1 MSAPIKSQTDFG
13 ALLEAHGVPIL
24 ARSGREVRIA
34 AVWRGGDGATVS
46 IQTDTGLWYDHKV
59 REGGGWRKLVD
70 ADHLALGEGIE
81 RPQVDSAGVHQKAK
95 AERKTRVESARS
107 GWNAADSLN
116 DALLAKIEHDP
127 MLSDRKRTAKVKSM
141 QHIVDARAYLQSR
154 GPGILESAIRA
165 GVRALRATHK
175 LAQGRPCVV
184 WPMRNPNE
192 GHIEG
197 IGREWGRGHE
207 NKKMKGLHMV
217 PVGDDP
223 NHKHSAGFVVPPA
236 TKGKGTAP
244 DLLFLEGPIT
254 TCAGSSARPEC
265 WAVSLFDTAGIASP
279 PRPVAERAK
288 RKGARRMIFVCDGDA
303 AGIKAAIEGARKAQ
317 TWGLGPVFLSVPP
330 MGWDIADLLALDG
343 ICAGAGVDGREVVRE
358 CIERGMRDVPQQEKK
373 PTANVWSIQAWR
385 LAAPVLPA
393 ATVPVDQARVV
404 IKQGVQMMVADYVGW
419 LAELD
424 ERREEGKKGRLP
436 LAKPWLF
443 KPTTGTGKTTE
454 IKALIKNAELLA
466 AGGSVLALVPDH
478 SQADAYQDDG
488 WWHYHGRNPDPQNPG
503 YCPNHRAMMEAV
515 KAHHIPQAEFCHKC
529 PNGLKWAGKTEDLA
543 RMGYVGE
550 KLSKLEACVWQ
561 QHLRDTMEHPFV
573 VAPIASFSET
583 LASWA
588 IAGVGEDKPTRHRLV
603 TVDEHCQMAAPVEVG
618 LIDIDLWAR
627 RLTDTLRF
635 LENEQA
641 RADAVTKQTGPISFQ
656 SVQESQDERR
666 GEIAAAKAALDL
678 FKVLAGELGRLV
690 GQEGRIGVAPALL
703 DATKQI
709 LDADKDD
716 TTGWERLEFNRDG
729 TLKLTPLRAAW
740 AIRQTLEQGD
750 GFVKDGKL
758 HVAGV
763 RPILDRIGKRPIAFF
778 DATPNPVTVA
788 AVRAHKGH
796 IIQAL
801 AKQHV
806 KVIRKPGRF
815 WGLTPF
821 GKEAKPGQR
830 QRTIRQYKALRAL
843 HPHAV
848 LLVHKKVRVLID
860 PDGTD
865 ELLGHWGQDHR
876 AHDRWAGKDLVIIGS
891 FFPPM
896 DTWRSA
902 YQAARVAA
910 LSAGAAPAAWP
921 EWPDGMEMEE
931 GAWITEGTHQVQ
943 SMLPLPT
950 NQHIRKW
957 LLDTITAEVVQ
968 AVGRVRGANLDPS
981 RPATITIYGGVPLA
995 GLGEH
1000 GLTVDSYEVDDP
1012 VIGASRSGKA
1022 LDARQ
1027 AIAAAAD
1034 SGQRTIKA
1042 IQAWVETRFK
1052 IRVGIDR
1059 VRSVMR
1065 ALEAA
1070 ARESGDDIER
1080 IFGQVAKRAD
1090 AYLHQARGDLEGAID
1105 KAVVAQDWTVAELL
1119 DIPTQQAQAA
1129 RPPAMGP

>member
-1 MSAPIKSQTDFG
+1 MSAPLEN
-13 ALLEAHGVPIL
+13 LLSRLDKV
-24 ARSGREVRIA
+24 RSRGREYEALCPAHDDHKPSLGIKETDDGVLLVKCRVGCATRDVLA
-34 AVWRGGDGATVS
+34 AVGLAVADLYPEHLRKGRKGATL
-46 IQTDTGLWYDHKV
+46 DPEAAA
-59 REGGGWRKLVD
+59 R
-70 ADHLALGEGIE
+70 IE
-81 RPQVDSAGVHQKAK
+81 KAK
-95 AERKTRVESARS
+95 AARRTQRNKELSSRVQDAHNAWNSAQPLSLEDPAPAQAWARS
-107 GWNAADSLN
+107 
-116 DALLAKIEHDP
+116 
-127 MLSDRKRTAKVKSM
+127 
-141 QHIVDARAYLQSR
+141 YLTTR
-154 GPGILESAIRA
+154 GPGILEAAISAGARVLPDTNKASWNPDSQTRA
-165 GVRALRATHK
+165 HCVLWPLRDPRSGDLVGV
-175 LAQGRPCVV
+175 Q
-184 WPMRNPNE
+184 
-192 GHIEG
+192 
-197 IGREWGRGHE
+197 REWGRGHK
-207 NKKMKGLHMV
+207 NKKMMGRHMV
-217 PVGDDP
+217 PIDP
-223 NHKHSAGFVVPPA
+223 ATPDVLHSAYLRFPGTRDTLYICEGQITAAAVA
-236 TKGKGTAP
+236 TAT
-244 DLLFLEGPIT
+244 
-254 TCAGSSARPEC
+254 GSRVIA
-265 WAVSLFDTAGIASP
+265 LFDIAGVSKP
-279 PRPVAERAK
+279 PRPMIERAI
-288 RKGARRMIFVCDGDA
+288 RDGATKIIVAGDSGA
-303 AGIKAAIEGARKAQ
+303 AGEKATLECLHTIQ
-317 TWGLGPVFLSVPP
+317 TWGLQTQIIWTVPP
-330 MGWDIADLLALDG
+330 EKIDWADILEKEGAEAVRAALA
-343 ICAGAGVDGREVVRE
+343 AGVRPIPD
-358 CIERGMRDVPQQEKK
+358 PPKSK
-373 PTANVWSIQAWR
+373 LAASVWSIQSWR
-385 LAAPVLPA
+385 PAAEPVLPA
-393 ATVPVDQARVV
+393 ITVPVDQARVV

-488 WWHYHGRNPDPQNPG
+488 WWHYHGRNKDPNNPG
-503 YCPNHRAMMEAV
+503 YCPNYKALMEAV
-515 KAHHIPQAEFCHKC
+515 EAHHIPQAEFCHRC
-529 PNGLKWAGKTEDLA
+529 PNGLKWAGKPKNLIDLA
-543 RMGYVGE
+543 NMGFVGE
-550 KLSKLEACVWQ
+550 KLAALQPCVWQ
-561 QHLRDTMEHPFV
+561 QHLRDTMEHQFV
-573 VAPIASFSET
+573 VAPAGSYSET

-588 IAGVGEDKPTRHRLV
+588 PDGVERDAPMRHRLV
-603 TVDEHCQMAAPVEVG
+603 TVDEHAQVAVPIEVG
-618 LIDIDLWAR
+618 LPDIDLWAR
-627 RLTDTLRF
+627 RTADTLKM
-635 LENEQA
+635 LEAIQA
-641 RADAVTKQTGPISFQ
+641 KVEATDAAVGGPSD
-656 SVQESQDERR
+656 VQAIKEEAVERVR
-666 GEIAAAKAALDL
+666 RIEAAKAALDL
-678 FKVLAGELGRLV
+678 FKAMAREMGRLV
-690 GQEGRIGVAPALL
+690 GREGRISVEHGLL
-703 DATKQI
+703 DAVQRMLET
-709 LDADKDD
+709 DD
-716 TTGWERLEFNRDG
+716 EDVAAWERLEFGRDG
-729 TLKLTPLRAAW
+729 SLQMTPMRAAW
-740 AIRQTLEQGD
+740 AIRQTLKYED
-750 GFVKDGKL
+750 GHVNDGKM
-758 HVAGV
+758 HISGV
-763 RPILDRIGKRPIAFF
+763 RPLIERIGLRPAAFF
-778 DATPNPVTVA
+778 DATPDPIIVDS
-788 AVRAHKGH
+788 VREHDGH
-796 IIQAL
+796 IVQAL
-801 AKQHV
+801 AEQHV

-815 WGLTPF
+815 WGLKALGKNATPEER
-821 GKEAKPGQR
+821 KRVIK
-830 QRTIRQYKALRAL
+830 QYRALRAL

-865 ELLGHWGQDHR
+865 ELLGHWGADHR

-1070 ARESGDDIER
+1070 ARESGDDIEA
-1080 IFGQVAKRAD
+1080 IYQQVAKRAD
-1090 AYLHQARGDLEGAID
+1090 AYLHGARGDLDAAMAA
-1105 KAVVAQDWTVAELL
+1105 AVVAQDWTVAELL